1 MIVFISVGT
10 VGALGTN
17 LIVGAAPPERGGS
30 AAALSSMGGELGV
43 ALGVAM
49 LGSLGA
55 AVYRESVDVP
65 DGTPATAV
73 GAAGGSMEGAVTAAR
88 DLPPD
93 TAAELLSA
101 AATAYTNGL
110 NAIGLTCAVIAAT
123 TAIIALTTLR
133 GNRGAVLPGEGSAR
147 AGEGARGERGSLSAS

>member
-1 MIVFISVGT
+1 
-10 VGALGTN
+10 
-17 LIVGAAPPERGGS
+17 
-30 AAALSSMGGELGV
+30 MGGELGF

-73 GAAGGSMEGAVTAAR
+73 GAAEGSMEGAVTAAG

-101 AATAYTNGL
+101 AATAYANGL
-110 NAIGLTCAVIAAT
+110 NAIGLACAVIAAT
-123 TAIIALTTLR
+123 TAAIALTTLR

-147 AGEGARGERGSLSAS
+147 SGKASAADEPRSPPASPRSGADAARTRSG